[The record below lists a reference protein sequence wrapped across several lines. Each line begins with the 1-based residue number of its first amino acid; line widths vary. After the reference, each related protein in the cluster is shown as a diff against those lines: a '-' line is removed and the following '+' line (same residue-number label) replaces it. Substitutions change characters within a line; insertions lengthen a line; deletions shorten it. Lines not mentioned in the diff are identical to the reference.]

1 MQSFFELL
9 YAYTPPEIEPGIWPV
24 LRLIMLDLNLLKMNS
39 MNWQLKAL
47 GHHIILKLFSRL
59 LMTFTLC
66 RID

>member
-9 YAYTPPEIEPGIWPV
+9 HAYTPPEIEPGILV

-59 LMTFTLC
+59 LMTFYTL
-66 RID
+66 